1 MEAKAFAFQIITP
14 TNSQAILVDW
24 IEVESPTGSFFVGPD
39 HSPLISIIKNK
50 STIVYKKSDE
60 SETLS
65 LVVSQGIFKV
75 AENKAL
81 ALLDQ

>member
-1 MEAKAFAFQIITP
+1 METLFFELHIITP
-14 TNSQAILVDW
+14 TNAQRISVDW
-24 IEVESPTGSFFVGPD
+24 IEVESPTGNFFVGPD

-50 STIVYKKSDE
+50 SAIMYKKTGADIC
-60 SETLS
+60 S

-75 AENKAL
+75 AENKAI